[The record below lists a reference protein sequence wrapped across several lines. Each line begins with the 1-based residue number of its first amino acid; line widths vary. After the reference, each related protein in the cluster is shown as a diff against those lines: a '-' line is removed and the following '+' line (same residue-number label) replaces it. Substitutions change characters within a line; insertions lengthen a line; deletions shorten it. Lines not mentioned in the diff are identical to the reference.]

1 MGEQSQGRSLP
12 WFRVDVDLVDHPKV
26 LALAEAWG
34 VSEAEAGWAIIR
46 LWAWTMRYAARGRL
60 APGARPALERACNVH
75 PTRGDVLS
83 GLVAAGWV
91 DDLGPDGWEIHD
103 WGLHNGAAVVKA
115 EKDAERKRTARARRS
130 DGRGQSADGRADGAG
145 NGTERDGTER
155 EKKRESV
162 AADVPFVESEAFA
175 LLTTKPDAVETLRGI
190 WNEHR
195 AEPQPEWRE
204 MGAKRRKAAQA
215 RVRERSLDEWEAVVK
230 RIAASAFCRGENER
244 GWRAD
249 PDFLLRPDTAAK
261 VLEGK
266 YDDRRAQ
273 GRGPVPA
280 EATDWTKQP
289 TGEMPF

>member
-1 MGEQSQGRSLP
+1 MTGR
-12 WFRVDVDLVDHPKV
+12 DVEKKQP
-26 LALAEAWG
+26 
-34 VSEAEAGWAIIR
+34 AEAG
-46 LWAWTMRYAARGRL
+46 
-60 APGARPALERACNVH
+60 P
-75 PTRGDVLS
+75 
-83 GLVAAGWV
+83 
-91 DDLGPDGWEIHD
+91 LGGSP
-103 WGLHNGAAVVKA
+103 
-115 EKDAERKRTARARRS
+115 
-130 DGRGQSADGRADGAG
+130 
-145 NGTERDGTER
+145 
-155 EKKRESV
+155 
-162 AADVPFVESEAFA
+162 AFA
-175 LLTTKPDAVETLRGI
+175 LLTATVPDAVETLRGI

-195 AEPQPEWRE
+195 AQTQPEWRE